1 MWFVIVL
8 GAEGGAELQSQAG
21 RTIWSSDDDPEFM
34 DELGTGPLDEDDA
47 ETVLEYLEDEGY
59 IMETDRVRI
68 ECEERPA
75 PEDPDELEDED
86 EDEPE
91 ESEPD
96 EGDDALNTF

>member
-21 RTIWSSDDDPEFM
+21 RTLWSSDDDPEFM

-47 ETVLEYLEDEGY
+47 EAVLEYLEDEGY

-86 EDEPE
+86 DEPE
-91 ESEPD
+91 EFEPD
-96 EGDDALNTF
+96 EPEDDALTF